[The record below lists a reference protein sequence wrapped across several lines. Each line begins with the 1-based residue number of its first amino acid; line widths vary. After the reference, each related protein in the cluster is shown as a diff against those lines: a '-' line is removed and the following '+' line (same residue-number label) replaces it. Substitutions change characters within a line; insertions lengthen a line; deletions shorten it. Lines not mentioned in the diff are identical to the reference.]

1 MLTSSLRKL
10 STALFFALLTA
21 TPLFAQTTTGSDEP
35 PIRRWLDLQQLTLY
49 SRYRFVDNNKEPS
62 VTTADQLQYKESIRA
77 RFNVDP
83 EKRFT
88 INAGFFS
95 GGSFTSSWDNWG
107 VGTGGNFDGQDN
119 YVKQLYAS
127 AIPVKGVEGQVGGL
141 YVTRGE
147 QDEWISFDDDGFIM
161 GERATVKR
169 PKDVYF
175 DELTLTRGA
184 LGPLSLPD
192 IGDRWSSFKHQN
204 YTQALAV
211 KKFSAMFSASASYE
225 RQIGA
230 DIARAAI
237 TVHLSR
243 AAPVNTI
250 RYEQYHRFN
259 AHVASG
265 FALWADRGIT
275 KYLRLQG
282 GYVTVDQFYGGWN
295 ADRMQIGRRLFA
307 SATIPI
313 WGPVSASLYGTQ
325 ALHADYPITIRQ
337 RFDAV
342 ISYDLLDTLRRARIF

>member
-1 MLTSSLRKL
+1 MRTSSFKTLAFVLTL
-10 STALFFALLTA
+10 SCISAA
-21 TPLFAQTTTGSDEP
+21 PLFAQSTTASSEP
-35 PIRRWLDLQQLTLY
+35 AIRRWLDVQQLTLY
-49 SRYRFVDNNKEPS
+49 SRYRFVDNNKTPP

-77 RFNVDP
+77 RFNIDP

-95 GGSFTSSWDNWG
+95 GSNFTSSWNNWG
-107 VGTGGNFDGQDN
+107 VGTGGNFDSQDN

-127 AIPVKGVEGQVGGL
+127 AIPVTGVEGQVGGL
-141 YVTRGE
+141 FVTRGE

-161 GERATVKR
+161 GERGTVKR
-169 PKDVYF
+169 PKNLYF
-175 DELTLTRGA
+175 DELTVTRGA
-184 LGPLSLPD
+184 LGPLNQPD
-192 IGDRWSSFKHQN
+192 IGDRWDSFKHQN

-211 KKFSAMFSASASYE
+211 KKFSAMFAASASYE

-230 DIARAAI
+230 DIARAAV
-237 TVHLSR
+237 TVHLSKT
-243 AAPVNTI
+243 APVNTI

-259 AHVASG
+259 LHEASG
-265 FALWADRGIT
+265 FAVWADRSIT

-282 GYVTVDQFYGGWN
+282 GYATVDQYYGGWN
-295 ADRMQIGRRLFA
+295 ADRMQIGRRFFA
-307 SATIPI
+307 AATIPI

-342 ISYDLLDTLRRARIF
+342 ISYDLLDTLRRGRIF